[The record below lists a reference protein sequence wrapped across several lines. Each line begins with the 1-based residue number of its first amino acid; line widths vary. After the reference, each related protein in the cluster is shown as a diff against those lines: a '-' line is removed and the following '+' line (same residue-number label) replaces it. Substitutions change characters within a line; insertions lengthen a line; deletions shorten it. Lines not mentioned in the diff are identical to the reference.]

1 MKHAFTK
8 GLFVAATATLIAA
21 CSTDDAADQMPVAP
35 GKIEVS
41 LKAALPQSRAQI
53 EVDESNGRF
62 SGSWEATDELTVY
75 AKGSQTGEDIQ
86 KFTYDADAKVFKGQ
100 LTEKKQD
107 WTYQAVYPAVDATPL
122 NIPFGAERTQKGS
135 NFNGAYDP
143 LVSVPVTHVGAEPG
157 KTPQGEA
164 VTFGLKRL
172 TAILALTFET
182 DDATVKAEKVKSVAL
197 TAAGKTIA
205 AKSFDIT
212 LGDQSGALNASEP
225 SETITLSYEA
235 GSEPTAASFKAYFNV
250 PAATYGKLSVVITT
264 EGHTASL
271 DLTTDG
277 IELLPGELA
286 YTTKAVSGWTALA
299 AAPTLEWVDNPTFE
313 PQEIK
318 EGMSVKVNL
327 QAAAGIEGFVI
338 KIKSPALSAI
348 LGSTFP
354 PVDNTMTLDMVNDKN
369 TATIKDKIPGFPDP
383 LAGHT
388 GAFQL
393 DLSTLVPQI
402 LSLPELGVPEG
413 QIYGNH
419 EFSLSMSDAL
429 GRPIEKTLIFYVPTP
444 AANPTIVYNNDVNL
458 WTNKATFTLSDIP
471 SNASSIAVKYKAT
484 DSSEWLDADVKGTI
498 ATASPEWEG
507 PFTTVETSPNS
518 TVTPY
523 YRQKTA
529 TGIRNGK
536 TYEYKLIVDGNE
548 YAGATTF
555 SANTKEANGEIPSL
569 DNAQLSCYDW
579 DKCNTDDT
587 WWASGNCVTKMFI
600 EVTTTCLKY
609 ENNAAKL
616 VSSKPLAIVK
626 LSAGNLFTGKFKKA
640 DATTGV
646 ASFGVNYSW
655 NVRPTGIKFSYYG
668 AVAQG
673 NLQQQHGKQVTSA
686 ENDYARVYAAI
697 IDWSNSKP
705 RAVSSGSK
713 APTGTWDPEIVDNST
728 HEPTEVETYGGGKVI
743 AYASYWID
751 KNNMPAEFSTKTLQ
765 FNWYDKEA
773 KPTDGNLSLII
784 SCASNAYGDFMCGYD
799 GNYMY
804 IKDFEWVY

>member
-75 AKGSQTGEDIQ
+75 AKGSTSGEETP

-164 VTFGLKRL
+164 VTFGLNRL

-286 YTTKAVSGWTALA
+286 YTTKAVTKWDALAPA
-299 AAPTLEWVDNPTFE
+299 AAPTMEWVGHTPNAEGEYE
-313 PQEIK
+313 PEEIK
-318 EGMSVKVNL
+318 KPMDVKVNI
-327 QAAAGIEGFVI
+327 QAEAGIESFII
-338 KIKSPALSAI
+338 KINSPI
-348 LGSTFP
+348 LATILQQLGATD
-354 PVDNTMTLDMVNDKN
+354 VVENTVTLDLIDGTDGAVTMVKGLLLPEGLTDLRGYSELL
-369 TATIKDKIPGFPDP
+369 P
-383 LAGHT
+383 
-388 GAFQL
+388 L
-393 DLSTLVPQI
+393 DLSGLVPLI
-402 LSLPELGVPEG
+402 LDLGGADPNSIV
-413 QIYGNH
+413 GNH
-419 EFSLSMSDAL
+419 IFTLSMTDTQNSSIT
-429 GRPIEKTLIFYVPTP
+429 RTLTFYVPAP
-444 AANPTIVYNNDVNL
+444 PTITYAAGAWNDM
-458 WTNKATFTLSDIP
+458 ATFTLQNIPADAQTVKVQYKTTDESQWHDAEVNSDRTAAIVRP
-471 SNASSIAVKYKAT
+471 EFTSHTSADWTTLEAANVKPYKRKVA
-484 DSSEWLDADVKGTI
+484 G
-498 ATASPEWEG
+498 
-507 PFTTVETSPNS
+507 
-518 TVTPY
+518 
-523 YRQKTA
+523 
-529 TGIRNGK
+529 TGILDGK
-536 TYEYKLIVDGNE
+536 TYQYKLIVDSFE
-548 YAGATTF
+548 SEVAEF
-555 SANTKEANGEIPSL
+555 DSAAADRTNPAIPALDQKE
-569 DNAQLSCYDW
+569 LSCYTTEN
-579 DKCNTDDT
+579 NTDAT
-587 WWASGNCVTKMFI
+587 WWGSGNNTFAKSLCKHDATYKGAH
-600 EVTTTCLKY
+600 LKA
-609 ENNAAKL
+609 ESGGL
-616 VSSKPLAIVK
+616 VASVGLAP
-626 LSAGNLFTGKFKKA
+626 GNLFSGKFYRPSTDGTVYFGQPYQWAKRPSGVKVQY
-640 DATTGV
+640 DAKTGN
-646 ASFGVNYSW
+646 VN
-655 NVRPTGIKFSYYG
+655 NGK
-668 AVAQG
+668 
-673 NLQQQHGKQVTSA
+673 HGWKIA
-686 ENDYARVYAAI
+686 EGSPDYARIFVAI
-697 IDWSNSKP
+697 VNWEKTRD
-705 RAVSSGSK
+705 VTSGMSTPK
-713 APTGTWDPEIVDNST
+713 GCWDPETSSDPSGDNC
-728 HEPTEVETYGGGKVI
+728 GGGQIV
-743 AYASYWID
+743 AYASLWISQTAL
-751 KNNMPAEFSTKTLQ
+751 KGSFNEVTLP
-765 FNWYDKEA
+765 FNWYAEDVNPA
-773 KPTDGNLSLII
+773 NANYSLVI
-784 SCASNAYGDFMCGYD
+784 SCSTSAYGDYLNGYKSAE
-799 GNYMY
+799 MY
-804 IKDFEWVY
+804 VGDFEWVY

>member
-75 AKGSQTGEDIQ
+75 AKGSTSGEETP

-164 VTFGLKRL
+164 VTFGLNRL

-286 YTTKAVSGWTALA
+286 YTTKAVTKWDALAPA
-299 AAPTLEWVDNPTFE
+299 AAPTMEWVGHTPNAEGEYE
-313 PQEIK
+313 PEEIK
-318 EGMSVKVNL
+318 KPMDVKVNI
-327 QAAAGIEGFVI
+327 QAEAGIESFII
-338 KIKSPALSAI
+338 KINSPI
-348 LGSTFP
+348 LATILQQLGATD
-354 PVDNTMTLDMVNDKN
+354 VVENTVTLDLIDGTDGAVTMVKGLLLPEGLTDLRGYSELL
-369 TATIKDKIPGFPDP
+369 P
-383 LAGHT
+383 
-388 GAFQL
+388 L
-393 DLSTLVPQI
+393 DLSGLVPLI
-402 LSLPELGVPEG
+402 LDLGGADPNSIV
-413 QIYGNH
+413 GNH
-419 EFSLSMSDAL
+419 IFTLSMTDTQNSSIT
-429 GRPIEKTLIFYVPTP
+429 RTLTFYVPAP
-444 AANPTIVYNNDVNL
+444 PTITYAAGAWNDM
-458 WTNKATFTLSDIP
+458 ATFTLQNIPADAQTVKVQYKTTDESQWHDAEVNSDRTAAIVRP
-471 SNASSIAVKYKAT
+471 EFTLHTSADWTTLEAANVKPYKRKVA
-484 DSSEWLDADVKGTI
+484 G
-498 ATASPEWEG
+498 
-507 PFTTVETSPNS
+507 
-518 TVTPY
+518 
-523 YRQKTA
+523 
-529 TGIRNGK
+529 TGILDGK
-536 TYEYKLIVDGNE
+536 TYQYKLIVDSFE
-548 YAGATTF
+548 SEVAEF
-555 SANTKEANGEIPSL
+555 DSAAADRTNPAIPALDQKE
-569 DNAQLSCYDW
+569 LSCYTTEN
-579 DKCNTDDT
+579 NTDAT
-587 WWASGNCVTKMFI
+587 WWGSGNNTFAKSLCKHDATYKGAH
-600 EVTTTCLKY
+600 LKA
-609 ENNAAKL
+609 ESGGL
-616 VSSKPLAIVK
+616 VAFVGLAP
-626 LSAGNLFTGKFKKA
+626 GNLFSGKFYRPSTDGTVYFGQPYQWAKRPSGVKVQY
-640 DATTGV
+640 DAKTGN
-646 ASFGVNYSW
+646 VN
-655 NVRPTGIKFSYYG
+655 NGK
-668 AVAQG
+668 
-673 NLQQQHGKQVTSA
+673 HGWKIA
-686 ENDYARVYAAI
+686 EGSPDYARIFVAI
-697 IDWSNSKP
+697 VNWEKTRD
-705 RAVSSGSK
+705 VTSGMSTPK
-713 APTGTWDPEIVDNST
+713 GCWDPETSSDPSGDNC
-728 HEPTEVETYGGGKVI
+728 GGGQIV
-743 AYASYWID
+743 AYASLWISQTAL
-751 KNNMPAEFSTKTLQ
+751 KGSFNEVTLP
-765 FNWYDKEA
+765 FNWYAEDVNPA
-773 KPTDGNLSLII
+773 NANYSLVI
-784 SCASNAYGDFMCGYD
+784 SCSTSAYGDYLNGYKSAE
-799 GNYMY
+799 MY
-804 IKDFEWVY
+804 VGDFEWVY

>member
-75 AKGSQTGEDIQ
+75 AKGSTSGEETP

-143 LVSVPVTHVGAEPG
+143 LVSAPVTHDGAEPG

-172 TAILALTFET
+172 TAILALTFKT

-212 LGDQSGALNASEP
+212 LDDQSGALNTDGQ

-235 GSEPTAASFKAYFNV
+235 GSEPAAASFKAYFNV
-250 PAATYGKLSVVITT
+250 PAATSGKLSVVITT

-318 EGMSVKVNL
+318 AGMSVKVNL

-338 KIKSPALSAI
+338 KVDSKGLATILGQMQMPVVGTVTTMDMINDPNTEAIKS
-348 LGSTFP
+348 
-354 PVDNTMTLDMVNDKN
+354 M
-369 TATIKDKIPGFPDP
+369 IPGFPDP

-388 GAFQL
+388 EAFQL
-393 DLSTLVPQI
+393 DLSTLVPLI
-402 LSLPELGVPEG
+402 LDLPNMG
-413 QIYGNH
+413 IKDIFGNH
-419 EFSLSMSDAL
+419 KFTLIMSDAL
-429 GRPIEKTLIFYVPTP
+429 GRSIEKTLVFYVPAP
-444 AANPTIVYNNDVNL
+444 NPTITYAAGAWNDM
-458 WTNKATFTLSDIP
+458 ATFTLQNVPADAQTVKVQYKTTDESQWHDAEVN
-471 SNASSIAVKYKAT
+471 SERTAAIARPEFTSHTSADWTTLEAANVKPYKRKVA
-484 DSSEWLDADVKGTI
+484 G
-498 ATASPEWEG
+498 
-507 PFTTVETSPNS
+507 
-518 TVTPY
+518 
-523 YRQKTA
+523 
-529 TGIRNGK
+529 TGILDGK
-536 TYEYKLIVDGNE
+536 TYQYKLIVDSFESEVAEFDSAAADLTNP
-548 YAGATTF
+548 AIPTLDQSAPTF
-555 SANTKEANGEIPSL
+555 DEKKVTCYTKN
-569 DNAQLSCYDW
+569 N
-579 DKCNTDDT
+579 NTDAT
-587 WWASGNCVTKMFI
+587 WWGSGSNTAFGFMDITLCSYDATYKGAYLKSKNDVTLVKM
-600 EVTTTCLKY
+600 
-609 ENNAAKL
+609 A
-616 VSSKPLAIVK
+616 P
-626 LSAGNLFTGKFKKA
+626 GNLFSGKFYKGSTDMNGTVYFGQPYKWA
-640 DATTGV
+640 KRPSGVKVKYDAKTGLV
-646 ASFGVNYSW
+646 DNNYHK
-655 NVRPTGIKFSYYG
+655 TDKI
-668 AVAQG
+668 AIG
-673 NLQQQHGKQVTSA
+673 NP
-686 ENDYARVYAAI
+686 DYARIFVAI
-697 IDWSNSKP
+697 VNWEKTRD
-705 RAVSSGSK
+705 VTSGVNT
-713 APTGTWDPEIVDNST
+713 PTGCWDPETSTDLSGDN
-728 HEPTEVETYGGGKVI
+728 YGGGQII
-743 AYASYWID
+743 AYASFWVSQTEL
-751 KNNMPAEFSTKTLQ
+751 KGSFNEVTLP
-765 FNWYDKEA
+765 FNWYAEDVNPA
-773 KPTDGNLSLII
+773 NANYSLVI
-784 SCASNAYGDFMCGYD
+784 SCSTSAYGDYLAGYKSA
-799 GNYMY
+799 GMY
-804 IKDFEWVY
+804 VGDFEWVY

>member
-75 AKGSQTGEDIQ
+75 AKGSTSGEETP

-143 LVSVPVTHVGAEPG
+143 LVSAPVTHDGAEPG

-172 TAILALTFET
+172 TAILALTFKT

-212 LGDQSGALNASEP
+212 LDDQSGALNTDGQ

-235 GSEPTAASFKAYFNV
+235 GSEPAAASFKAYFNV

-318 EGMSVKVNL
+318 AGMSVKVNL

-338 KIKSPALSAI
+338 KVDSKGLATILGQMPVVGTVTTMDMINDPNTEAIKS
-348 LGSTFP
+348 
-354 PVDNTMTLDMVNDKN
+354 M
-369 TATIKDKIPGFPDP
+369 IPGFPDP

-388 GAFQL
+388 EAFQL
-393 DLSTLVPQI
+393 DLSTLVPLI
-402 LSLPELGVPEG
+402 LDLPNMG
-413 QIYGNH
+413 IKDIFGNH
-419 EFSLSMSDAL
+419 KFTLIMSDAL
-429 GRPIEKTLIFYVPTP
+429 GRSIEKTLVFYVPAP
-444 AANPTIVYNNDVNL
+444 NPTITYAAGAWNDM
-458 WTNKATFTLSDIP
+458 ATFTLQNVPADAQTVKVQYKTTDESQWHDAEVN
-471 SNASSIAVKYKAT
+471 SERTAAIARPEFTSHTSADWTTLEAANVKPYKRKVA
-484 DSSEWLDADVKGTI
+484 G
-498 ATASPEWEG
+498 
-507 PFTTVETSPNS
+507 
-518 TVTPY
+518 
-523 YRQKTA
+523 
-529 TGIRNGK
+529 TGILDGK
-536 TYEYKLIVDGNE
+536 TYQYKLIVDSFESEVAEFDSAAADLTNP
-548 YAGATTF
+548 AIPTLDQSAPTF
-555 SANTKEANGEIPSL
+555 DEKKVTCYTKN
-569 DNAQLSCYDW
+569 N
-579 DKCNTDDT
+579 NTDAT
-587 WWASGNCVTKMFI
+587 WWGSGSNTAFGFMDITLCSYDATYKGAYLKSKNDVTLVKM
-600 EVTTTCLKY
+600 
-609 ENNAAKL
+609 A
-616 VSSKPLAIVK
+616 P
-626 LSAGNLFTGKFKKA
+626 GNLFSGKFYKGSTDMNGTVYFGQPYKWA
-640 DATTGV
+640 KRPSGVKVKYDAKTGLV
-646 ASFGVNYSW
+646 DNNYHK
-655 NVRPTGIKFSYYG
+655 TDKI
-668 AVAQG
+668 AIG
-673 NLQQQHGKQVTSA
+673 NP
-686 ENDYARVYAAI
+686 DYARIFVAI
-697 IDWSNSKP
+697 VNWEKTRD
-705 RAVSSGSK
+705 VTSGVNT
-713 APTGTWDPEIVDNST
+713 PTGCWDPETSIDLSGDN
-728 HEPTEVETYGGGKVI
+728 YGGGQII
-743 AYASYWID
+743 AYASFWVSQTEL
-751 KNNMPAEFSTKTLQ
+751 KGSFNEVTLP
-765 FNWYDKEA
+765 FNWYAEDVNPA
-773 KPTDGNLSLII
+773 NANYSLVI
-784 SCASNAYGDFMCGYD
+784 SCSTSAYGDYLAGYKSA
-799 GNYMY
+799 GMY
-804 IKDFEWVY
+804 VGDFEWVY

>member
-75 AKGSQTGEDIQ
+75 AKGSTSGEETP

-143 LVSVPVTHVGAEPG
+143 LVSAPVTHDGAEPG

-172 TAILALTFET
+172 TAILALTFKT

-212 LGDQSGALNASEP
+212 LDDQSGALNTDGQ

-235 GSEPTAASFKAYFNV
+235 GSEPAAASFKAYFNV

-277 IELLPGELA
+277 IELLRGELA

-318 EGMSVKVNL
+318 AGMSVKVNL

-338 KIKSPALSAI
+338 KVDSKGLATILGQMQMPVVGTVTTMDMINDPNTEAIKS
-348 LGSTFP
+348 
-354 PVDNTMTLDMVNDKN
+354 M
-369 TATIKDKIPGFPDP
+369 IPGFPDP

-388 GAFQL
+388 EAFQL
-393 DLSTLVPQI
+393 DLSTLVPLI
-402 LSLPELGVPEG
+402 LDLPNMG
-413 QIYGNH
+413 IKDIFGNH
-419 EFSLSMSDAL
+419 KFTLIMSDAL
-429 GRPIEKTLIFYVPTP
+429 GRSIEKTLVFYVPAP
-444 AANPTIVYNNDVNL
+444 NPTITYAAGAWNDM
-458 WTNKATFTLSDIP
+458 ATFTLQNVPADAQTVKVQYKTTDESQWHDAEVN
-471 SNASSIAVKYKAT
+471 SERTAAIARPEFTSHTSADWTTLEAANVKPYKRKVA
-484 DSSEWLDADVKGTI
+484 G
-498 ATASPEWEG
+498 
-507 PFTTVETSPNS
+507 
-518 TVTPY
+518 
-523 YRQKTA
+523 
-529 TGIRNGK
+529 TGILDGK
-536 TYEYKLIVDGNE
+536 TYQYKLIVDSFESEVAEFDSAAADLTNP
-548 YAGATTF
+548 AIPTLDQSAPTF
-555 SANTKEANGEIPSL
+555 DEKKVTCYTKN
-569 DNAQLSCYDW
+569 N
-579 DKCNTDDT
+579 NTDAT
-587 WWASGNCVTKMFI
+587 WWGSGSNTAFGFMDITLCSYDATYKGAYLKSKNDVTLVKM
-600 EVTTTCLKY
+600 
-609 ENNAAKL
+609 A
-616 VSSKPLAIVK
+616 P
-626 LSAGNLFTGKFKKA
+626 GNLFSGKFYKGSTDMNGTVYFGQPYKWA
-640 DATTGV
+640 KRPSGVKVKYDAKTGLV
-646 ASFGVNYSW
+646 DNNYHK
-655 NVRPTGIKFSYYG
+655 TDKI
-668 AVAQG
+668 AIG
-673 NLQQQHGKQVTSA
+673 NP
-686 ENDYARVYAAI
+686 DYARIFVAI
-697 IDWSNSKP
+697 VNWEKTRD
-705 RAVSSGSK
+705 VTSGVNT
-713 APTGTWDPEIVDNST
+713 PTGCWDPETSTDLSGDN
-728 HEPTEVETYGGGKVI
+728 YGGGQII
-743 AYASYWID
+743 AYASFWVSQTEL
-751 KNNMPAEFSTKTLQ
+751 KGSFNEVTLP
-765 FNWYDKEA
+765 FNWYAEDVNPA
-773 KPTDGNLSLII
+773 NANYSLVI
-784 SCASNAYGDFMCGYD
+784 SCSTSAYGDYLAGYKSA
-799 GNYMY
+799 GMY
-804 IKDFEWVY
+804 VGDFEWVY

>member
-75 AKGSQTGEDIQ
+75 AKGSTSGKETP

-143 LVSVPVTHVGAEPG
+143 LVSALVTHDGAEPG

-172 TAILALTFET
+172 TAILALTFKT

-212 LGDQSGALNASEP
+212 LDDQSGALNTDGQ

-235 GSEPTAASFKAYFNV
+235 GSEPAAASFKAYFNV

-338 KIKSPALSAI
+338 KVDSKGLATILGQMQMPVVGTVTTMDMINDPNTEAIKS
-348 LGSTFP
+348 
-354 PVDNTMTLDMVNDKN
+354 M
-369 TATIKDKIPGFPDP
+369 IPGFPDP

-388 GAFQL
+388 EAFQL
-393 DLSTLVPQI
+393 DLSTLVPLI
-402 LSLPELGVPEG
+402 LELPGMGISAED
-413 QIYGNH
+413 IYGNH
-419 EFSLSMSDAL
+419 KFTLIMSDAL
-429 GRPIEKTLIFYVPTP
+429 GRSIEKTLVFYVPAP
-444 AANPTIVYNNDVNL
+444 NPTITYAAGAWNDM
-458 WTNKATFTLSDIP
+458 ATFTLQNVPADAQTVKVQYKTTDESQWHDAEVNSDRT
-471 SNASSIAVKYKAT
+471 AAIARPEFTSHTSADWTTLEAANVKPYKRKVA
-484 DSSEWLDADVKGTI
+484 G
-498 ATASPEWEG
+498 
-507 PFTTVETSPNS
+507 
-518 TVTPY
+518 
-523 YRQKTA
+523 
-529 TGIRNGK
+529 TGILDGK
-536 TYEYKLIVDGNE
+536 TYQYKLIVDSFE
-548 YAGATTF
+548 SEVAEF
-555 SANTKEANGEIPSL
+555 DSAAANLTNPAIPTLDQKE
-569 DNAQLSCYDW
+569 LSCYTTEN
-579 DKCNTDDT
+579 NTDAT
-587 WWASGNCVTKMFI
+587 WWGSGNNTFAKSLCKHDATYKGAH
-600 EVTTTCLKY
+600 LKA
-609 ENNAAKL
+609 ESGGL
-616 VSSKPLAIVK
+616 VSFIGLAP
-626 LSAGNLFTGKFKKA
+626 GNLFSGKFYRPSTDGTVYFGQPYQWAKRPSGVKVQY
-640 DATTGV
+640 DAKTGN
-646 ASFGVNYSW
+646 VN
-655 NVRPTGIKFSYYG
+655 NGK
-668 AVAQG
+668 
-673 NLQQQHGKQVTSA
+673 HGWKIA
-686 ENDYARVYAAI
+686 EGSPDYARIFVAI
-697 IDWSNSKP
+697 VNWEKTRD
-705 RAVSSGSK
+705 VTSGMSTPK
-713 APTGTWDPEIVDNST
+713 GCWDPETSSDPSGDNC
-728 HEPTEVETYGGGKVI
+728 GGGQIV
-743 AYASYWID
+743 AYASLWISQTAL
-751 KNNMPAEFSTKTLQ
+751 KGSFNEVTLP
-765 FNWYDKEA
+765 FNWYAEDVNPA
-773 KPTDGNLSLII
+773 NANYSLVI
-784 SCASNAYGDFMCGYD
+784 SCSTSAYGDYLNGYKSAE
-799 GNYMY
+799 MY
-804 IKDFEWVY
+804 VGDFEWVY

>member
-75 AKGSQTGEDIQ
+75 AKGSTSGEETP

-164 VTFGLKRL
+164 VTFGLNRL

-286 YTTKAVSGWTALA
+286 YTTKAVTKWDALAPA
-299 AAPTLEWVDNPTFE
+299 AAPTMEWVGHTPNAEGEYE
-313 PQEIK
+313 PEEIK
-318 EGMSVKVNL
+318 KPMDVKVNI
-327 QAAAGIEGFVI
+327 QAEAGIESFII
-338 KIKSPALSAI
+338 KINSPI
-348 LGSTFP
+348 LATILQQLGATD
-354 PVDNTMTLDMVNDKN
+354 VVENTVTLDLIDGTDGAVTMVKGLLLPEGLTDLRGYSELL
-369 TATIKDKIPGFPDP
+369 P
-383 LAGHT
+383 
-388 GAFQL
+388 L
-393 DLSTLVPQI
+393 DLSGLVPLI
-402 LSLPELGVPEG
+402 LDLGGADPNSIV
-413 QIYGNH
+413 GNH
-419 EFSLSMSDAL
+419 IFTLSMTDTQNSSIT
-429 GRPIEKTLIFYVPTP
+429 RTLTFYVPAP
-444 AANPTIVYNNDVNL
+444 PTITYAAGAWNDM
-458 WTNKATFTLSDIP
+458 ATFTLQNIPADAQTVKVQYKTTDESQWHDAEVNSDRTAAIVRP
-471 SNASSIAVKYKAT
+471 EFTSHTSADWTTLEAANVKQYKRKVA
-484 DSSEWLDADVKGTI
+484 G
-498 ATASPEWEG
+498 
-507 PFTTVETSPNS
+507 
-518 TVTPY
+518 
-523 YRQKTA
+523 
-529 TGIRNGK
+529 TGILDGK
-536 TYEYKLIVDGNE
+536 TYQYKLIVDSFE
-548 YAGATTF
+548 SEVAEF
-555 SANTKEANGEIPSL
+555 DSAAADRTNPAIPALDQKE
-569 DNAQLSCYDW
+569 LSCYTTEN
-579 DKCNTDDT
+579 NTDAT
-587 WWASGNCVTKMFI
+587 WWGSGNNTFAKSLCKHDATYKGAH
-600 EVTTTCLKY
+600 LKA
-609 ENNAAKL
+609 ESGGL
-616 VSSKPLAIVK
+616 VAFVGLAP
-626 LSAGNLFTGKFKKA
+626 GNLFSGKFYRPSTDGTVYFGQPYQWAKRPSGVKVQY
-640 DATTGV
+640 DAKTGN
-646 ASFGVNYSW
+646 VN
-655 NVRPTGIKFSYYG
+655 NGK
-668 AVAQG
+668 
-673 NLQQQHGKQVTSA
+673 HGWKIA
-686 ENDYARVYAAI
+686 EGSPDYARIFVAI
-697 IDWSNSKP
+697 VNWEKTRD
-705 RAVSSGSK
+705 VTSGMSTPK
-713 APTGTWDPEIVDNST
+713 GCWDPETSSDPSGDNC
-728 HEPTEVETYGGGKVI
+728 GGGQIV
-743 AYASYWID
+743 AYASLWISQTAL
-751 KNNMPAEFSTKTLQ
+751 KGSFNEVTLP
-765 FNWYDKEA
+765 FNWYAEDVNPA
-773 KPTDGNLSLII
+773 NANYSLVI
-784 SCASNAYGDFMCGYD
+784 SCSTSAYGDYLNGYKSAE
-799 GNYMY
+799 MY
-804 IKDFEWVY
+804 VGDFEWVY

>member
-75 AKGSQTGEDIQ
+75 AKGSTSGEETP

-143 LVSVPVTHVGAEPG
+143 LVSAPVTHDGAEPG

-172 TAILALTFET
+172 TAILALTFKT

-212 LGDQSGALNASEP
+212 LDDQSGALNTDGQ

-235 GSEPTAASFKAYFNV
+235 GSEPAAASFKAYFNV

-318 EGMSVKVNL
+318 AGMSVKVNL

-338 KIKSPALSAI
+338 KVDSKGLATILGQMQMPVVGTVTTMDMINDPNTEAIKS
-348 LGSTFP
+348 
-354 PVDNTMTLDMVNDKN
+354 M
-369 TATIKDKIPGFPDP
+369 IPGFPDP

-388 GAFQL
+388 EAFQL
-393 DLSTLVPQI
+393 DLSTLVPLI
-402 LSLPELGVPEG
+402 LVPNMG
-413 QIYGNH
+413 IKDIFGNH
-419 EFSLSMSDAL
+419 KFTLIMSDAL
-429 GRPIEKTLIFYVPTP
+429 GRSIEKTLVFYVPAP
-444 AANPTIVYNNDVNL
+444 NPTITYAAGAWNDM
-458 WTNKATFTLSDIP
+458 ATFTLQNVPADAQTVKVQYKTTDESQWHDAEVN
-471 SNASSIAVKYKAT
+471 SERTAAIARPEFTSHTSADWTTLEAANVKPYKRKVA
-484 DSSEWLDADVKGTI
+484 G
-498 ATASPEWEG
+498 
-507 PFTTVETSPNS
+507 
-518 TVTPY
+518 
-523 YRQKTA
+523 
-529 TGIRNGK
+529 TGILDGK
-536 TYEYKLIVDGNE
+536 TYQYKLIVDSFESEVAEFDSAAADLTNP
-548 YAGATTF
+548 AIPTLDQSAPTF
-555 SANTKEANGEIPSL
+555 DEKKVTCYTKN
-569 DNAQLSCYDW
+569 N
-579 DKCNTDDT
+579 NTDAT
-587 WWASGNCVTKMFI
+587 WWGSGSNTAFGFMDITLCSYDATYKGAYLKSKNDVTLVKM
-600 EVTTTCLKY
+600 
-609 ENNAAKL
+609 A
-616 VSSKPLAIVK
+616 P
-626 LSAGNLFTGKFKKA
+626 GNLFSGKFYKGSTDMNGTVYFGQPYKWA
-640 DATTGV
+640 KRPSGVKVKYDAKTGLV
-646 ASFGVNYSW
+646 DNNYHK
-655 NVRPTGIKFSYYG
+655 TDKI
-668 AVAQG
+668 AIG
-673 NLQQQHGKQVTSA
+673 NP
-686 ENDYARVYAAI
+686 DYARIFVAI
-697 IDWSNSKP
+697 VNWEKTRD
-705 RAVSSGSK
+705 VTSGVNT
-713 APTGTWDPEIVDNST
+713 PTGCWDPETSTDLSGDN
-728 HEPTEVETYGGGKVI
+728 YGGGQII
-743 AYASYWID
+743 AYASFWVSQTEL
-751 KNNMPAEFSTKTLQ
+751 KGSFNEVTLP
-765 FNWYDKEA
+765 FNWYAEDVNPA
-773 KPTDGNLSLII
+773 NANYSLVI
-784 SCASNAYGDFMCGYD
+784 SCSTSAYGDYLAGYKSA
-799 GNYMY
+799 GMY
-804 IKDFEWVY
+804 VGDFEWVY

>member
-75 AKGSQTGEDIQ
+75 AKGSTSGEETP

-143 LVSVPVTHVGAEPG
+143 LVSAPVTHDGAEPG

-172 TAILALTFET
+172 TAILALTFKT

-212 LGDQSGALNASEP
+212 LDDQSGALNTDGQ

-235 GSEPTAASFKAYFNV
+235 GSEPAAASFKAYFNV

-318 EGMSVKVNL
+318 AGMSVKVNL

-338 KIKSPALSAI
+338 KVDSKGLATILGQMPVVGTVTTMDMINDPNTEAIKS
-348 LGSTFP
+348 
-354 PVDNTMTLDMVNDKN
+354 M
-369 TATIKDKIPGFPDP
+369 IPGFPDP

-388 GAFQL
+388 EAFQL
-393 DLSTLVPQI
+393 NLSTPVPLI
-402 LSLPELGVPEG
+402 LDLPNMG
-413 QIYGNH
+413 IKDIFGNH
-419 EFSLSMSDAL
+419 KFTLIMSDAL
-429 GRPIEKTLIFYVPTP
+429 GRSIEKTLVFYVPAP
-444 AANPTIVYNNDVNL
+444 NPTITYAAGAWNDM
-458 WTNKATFTLSDIP
+458 ATFTLQNVPADAQTVKVQYKTTDESQWHDAEVN
-471 SNASSIAVKYKAT
+471 SERTAAIARPEFTSHTSADWTTLEAANVKPYKRKVA
-484 DSSEWLDADVKGTI
+484 G
-498 ATASPEWEG
+498 
-507 PFTTVETSPNS
+507 
-518 TVTPY
+518 
-523 YRQKTA
+523 
-529 TGIRNGK
+529 TGILDGK
-536 TYEYKLIVDGNE
+536 TYQYKLIVDSFESEVAEFDSAAADLTNP
-548 YAGATTF
+548 AIPTLDQSAPTF
-555 SANTKEANGEIPSL
+555 DEKKVTCYTKN
-569 DNAQLSCYDW
+569 N
-579 DKCNTDDT
+579 NTDAT
-587 WWASGNCVTKMFI
+587 WWGSGSNTAFGFMDITLCSYDATYKGAYLKSKNDVTLVKM
-600 EVTTTCLKY
+600 
-609 ENNAAKL
+609 A
-616 VSSKPLAIVK
+616 P
-626 LSAGNLFTGKFKKA
+626 GNLFSGKFYKGSTDMNGTVYFGQPYKWA
-640 DATTGV
+640 KRPSGVKVKYDAKTGLV
-646 ASFGVNYSW
+646 DNNYHK
-655 NVRPTGIKFSYYG
+655 TDKI
-668 AVAQG
+668 AIG
-673 NLQQQHGKQVTSA
+673 NP
-686 ENDYARVYAAI
+686 DYARIFVAI
-697 IDWSNSKP
+697 VNWEKTRD
-705 RAVSSGSK
+705 VTSGVNT
-713 APTGTWDPEIVDNST
+713 PTGCWDPETSTDLSGDN
-728 HEPTEVETYGGGKVI
+728 YGGGQII
-743 AYASYWID
+743 AYASFWVSQTEL
-751 KNNMPAEFSTKTLQ
+751 KGSFNEVTLP
-765 FNWYDKEA
+765 FNWYAEDVNPA
-773 KPTDGNLSLII
+773 NANYSLVI
-784 SCASNAYGDFMCGYD
+784 SCSTSAYGDYLAGYKSA
-799 GNYMY
+799 GMY
-804 IKDFEWVY
+804 VGDFEWVY